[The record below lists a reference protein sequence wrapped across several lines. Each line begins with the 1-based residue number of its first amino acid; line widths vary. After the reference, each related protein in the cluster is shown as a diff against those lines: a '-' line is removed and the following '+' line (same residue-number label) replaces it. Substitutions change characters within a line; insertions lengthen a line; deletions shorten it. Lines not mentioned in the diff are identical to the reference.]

1 MKFSKL
7 FGNPIFLAGILAL
20 IVMMVSGN
28 SYFFEPKTFE
38 PGGLEYTRYNNY
50 VIFKQSFIHLIEH
63 KDLYQLFPSDHWDLY
78 KYSPSFALLMF
89 PFAQLPD
96 ILGLFCWN
104 LLNSLILFWALWRL
118 PAVAKN
124 TRLWMFGLVLFELI
138 TSLQNSQSNGLMA
151 GLLVF
156 AFIFLEEKK
165 PALAALMIVLT
176 VFIKLFGLVAF
187 LLFLFYPER
196 WKAMLYALG
205 WTIVFTFLP
214 LLVVS
219 WSQLEFLYQSWF
231 NLLQNDHS
239 ASIGLSVAGWL
250 YRWFG
255 IAYSNLIVVIGG
267 LLLCLPLLR
276 FQYFKEYTYRVF
288 FLSSILIWVVIF
300 NHKAESPTFVIAVS
314 GIAIWFISQRI
325 SRLNLALLSLAIVFT
340 VLSPTDLFPR
350 SLQNA
355 FVAPYVLKAVPCILI
370 WIRIS
375 VDLLFFKPDNTAVV
389 LAAEKSL

>member
-7 FGNPIFLAGILAL
+7 LDSPLYLVSVLTL
-20 IVMMVSGN
+20 IVLFVSGN
-28 SYFFEPKTFE
+28 SYLFEPKTFE

-50 VIFKQSFIHLIEH
+50 VIFKQSFVHLIEN

-78 KYSPSFALLMF
+78 KYSPTFAVLMF

-96 ILGLFCWN
+96 ALGLFCWN
-104 LLNSLILFWALWRL
+104 LLNSLILFFALWRL
-118 PAVAKN
+118 PAVSRN
-124 TRLWMFGLVLFELI
+124 TRYWMLGLVLIELI

-151 GLLVF
+151 GLIIF
-156 AFIFLEEKK
+156 AFIFLEKKK
-165 PALAALMIVLT
+165 PALASLMIVLT
-176 VFIKLFGLVAF
+176 VFIKLFGLVA
-187 LLFLFYPER
+187 LVLFLCYPER

-205 WTIVFTFLP
+205 WTLLFAFLP

-219 WSQLEFLYQSWF
+219 WSQLELLYQSWF
-231 NLLQNDHS
+231 MLLQNDHS

-250 YRWFG
+250 YSWFG
-255 IAYSNLIVVIGG
+255 IAYSNLIVIIGA

-276 FQYFKEYTYRVF
+276 YQYFKEYTYRAF
-288 FLSSILIWVVIF
+288 FLSSVLIWVVIF

-314 GIAIWFISQRI
+314 GIAIWYMSQGL
-325 SRLNLALLSLAIVFT
+325 SMLNLVLLSLALVFT

-350 SLQNA
+350 SLHNA

-370 WIRIS
+370 WVKIS
-375 VDLLFFKPDNTAVV
+375 VDLLFFYP
-389 LAAEKSL
+389 KSGLTSK